1 MKRKA
6 RAKKLDTIKYKRRKI
21 RSLLKFQR
29 RISESS
35 NYLHESGAGGQGAS
49 VTGLEKQIEKLKPLR
64 W

>member
-29 RISESS
+29 KISESG
-35 NYLHESGAGGQGAS
+35 NYLHESGAGDQCHR
-49 VTGLEKQIEKLKPLR
+49 P
-64 W
+64 